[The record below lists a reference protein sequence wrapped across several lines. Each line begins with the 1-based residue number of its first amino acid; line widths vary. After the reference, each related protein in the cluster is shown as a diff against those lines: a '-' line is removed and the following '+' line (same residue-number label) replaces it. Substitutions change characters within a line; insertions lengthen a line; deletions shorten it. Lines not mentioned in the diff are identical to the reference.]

1 MRMYTEPTIY
11 NPTDLSKR
19 AFVSIYIHGKR
30 WRFYN
35 GNAIGIICNPN
46 KTKSIH
52 DRRKTLE
59 RLSRMLYSKLEK
71 GWHPDTQS
79 KQQELTV
86 MEAMAYCENMIES
99 EPVSHLYKRDLLS
112 VIGQLKQ
119 HASTKKKSNL
129 LISEYS
135 TVHSIEDFLN
145 QYRSS
150 GTYFMN
156 KRRNLSAVF
165 RILISGGYLTT
176 NPIKDVKKIK
186 AKAVL
191 HKPYE
196 SAQLKQVMTFLE
208 KEYPNLHIC
217 CLLMMACFL
226 RPHQEIRLLCLDD
239 ISPELDRITLD
250 GESNKSGRIRSISIP
265 YFIRPALQKFIG
277 NFRSGSLNLFTGDI
291 APFNES
297 YFNLQWSRAKH
308 KLKAINL
315 VEEGHTL
322 YSFRH
327 TSAIEVFK
335 KTNNIK
341 LLQHL
346 MGHSNVNTTL
356 IYLRGLRIDVNAD
369 VNLNLLESLFN

>member
-1 MRMYTEPTIY
+1 MFSEPTIY

-19 AFVSIYIHGKR
+19 AFISIYIHGKR

-46 KTKSIH
+46 KAKSIH

-71 GWHPDTQS
+71 GWHPYTQS
-79 KQQELTV
+79 EQQELTV
-86 MEAMAYCENMIES
+86 IEAMTYCEQMIKS
-99 EPVSHLYKRDLLS
+99 EPISQLYKRDLLS

-135 TVHSIEDFLN
+135 TVHSIEEFLN

-156 KRRNLSAVF
+156 KRRTLSAVF
-165 RILISGGYLTT
+165 RILISGGHLTT

-186 AKAVL
+186 VKAVL

-196 SAQLKQVMTFLE
+196 PAQLKHVMAFLE
-208 KEYPNLHIC
+208 KEYPNLHLC

-226 RPHQEIRLLCLDD
+226 RPHQEIRLLNVGD
-239 ISPELDRITLD
+239 ISCEVDLITLD
-250 GESNKSGRIRSISIP
+250 GKSNKSGRIRSISIP
-265 YFIRPALQKFIG
+265 SFVKPFMYKRLSKM
-277 NFRSGSLNLFTGDI
+277 NSGSLNIFTGNLE
-291 APFNES
+291 PYNES
-297 YFNLQWSRAKH
+297 YFNLQWSRAKK
-308 KLKAINL
+308 KLIKLNL
-315 VEEGHTL
+315 IEAGHTL

-369 VNLNLLESLFN
+369 VNLNMLESLFN